1 MKLLPINLED
11 LIHARSVESVRLEF
25 KKTWSEPILEKVIQC
40 ICAFANDFYNLNG
53 GYIILGIED
62 INGQAV
68 LPPHGLDDQNLD
80 KIQKQIRGKCKHIDP
95 EYPPVMSPEIYQG
108 KQIMVIWV
116 PGGELRPY
124 QAPETLQKGSLK
136 AYFIRQGSETV
147 KAQGDNLTQLMQ
159 MTAKVPFDDR
169 RNNTVPVDVIS
180 PSLVRKYLA
189 DIRSDLVA
197 PEVNLPDRDL
207 YRYMKIVS
215 PVNSHEAPRNVA
227 LLYFT
232 ENPEQYFPG
241 IQIEIVQFGDD
252 AGGDLIEEKVFRG
265 PIHFQLRQALD
276 YLNSFSTSMIKKI
289 PGRAE
294 AHKAVA
300 FPYESMEEALVN
312 AVYHRSY
319 EIREPIK
326 VYLYPDRMEIISY
339 PGPVAG
345 IEMHH
350 LQAGETVPPVQSR
363 NRRIGEFLKELDL
376 AEGRGTGI
384 PKIRRKMRENGSPE
398 PKFEFDTG
406 KTYFRVILP
415 AHPQYVVIHSL
426 RNSAHLWATGDRK
439 GAMANLEQA
448 LKNVPTSGAI
458 IGQLIEYKASLGEV
472 TSAEHMFNENKN
484 NPELIDRHLLFLAMA
499 RAYLDSQNPSK
510 ASQILQ
516 DIPFPTTGDE
526 LIELAI
532 LYKRAGR
539 FREAHKVFASNFDI
553 IREDQKAVHEYAQTK
568 NILASKENDRYVRK
582 RLNQE
587 AAELLRRAIQL
598 SDDKVR
604 TAWCWYDL
612 AKTLSWLGSPE
623 SDILNAYSKAME
635 LLPDETIF
643 KENYENWKANQER
656 WRKPISKK
664 S

>member
-1 MKLLPINLED
+1 MKILPINLDD
-11 LIHARSVESVRLEF
+11 LIHARTVESVRREF
-25 KKTWSEPILEKVIQC
+25 KKTWTEPIFEKVIRN

-53 GYIILGIED
+53 GYIILGVEES
-62 INGQAV
+62 NGQPI
-68 LPPHGLDDQNLD
+68 LPPYGLEDQNLD
-80 KIQKQIRGKCKHIDP
+80 EIQKQIRGKCKHIDP
-95 EYPPVMSPEIYQG
+95 EFQPVMSPEIYQG
-108 KQIMVIWV
+108 KQILVIWV

-124 QAPETLQKGSLK
+124 QAPENFQKGSPK
-136 AYFIRQGSETV
+136 IYFVRQGSESV
-147 KAQGDNLTQLMQ
+147 KAQGDILTQLMQ

-169 RNNTVPVDVIS
+169 RNNTVTVDVIS
-180 PSLVRKYLA
+180 PSLVRKYLS

-197 PEVNLPDRDL
+197 PEVNLPDKDL
-207 YRYMKIVS
+207 YRYMKIIS
-215 PVNSHEAPRNVA
+215 PMNSHEAPKNVA
-227 LLYFT
+227 LLFFS
-232 ENPEQYFPG
+232 ENPEQFFPG
-241 IQIEIVQFGDD
+241 VQIEIVQFGDD
-252 AGGDLIEEKVFRG
+252 AGGDLIEEKIFRG

-289 PGRAE
+289 PGRAQ

-300 FPYESMEEALVN
+300 FPYEAMEEALVN

-319 EIREPIK
+319 ELREPIK

-345 IEMHH
+345 VEMHH
-350 LQAGETVPPVQSR
+350 LQPDGIVPPVQSR

-384 PKIRRKMRENGSPE
+384 PKIRRKMKENGSPE

-406 KTYFRVILP
+406 RTYFRVILP

-439 GAMANLEQA
+439 GALGNLEQA
-448 LKNVPTSGAI
+448 LKRVPTSGAL
-458 IGQLIEYKASLGEV
+458 IGQLIEYKAGLGEL
-472 TSAEHMFNENKN
+472 TSVEHMFNENKS

-499 RAYLDSQNPSK
+499 RAYLDTQNPSK

-516 DIPFPTTGDE
+516 GIPSPTTGDE
-526 LIELAI
+526 LIELAV
-532 LYKRAGR
+532 LNKRAGL
-539 FREAHKVFASNFDI
+539 FKEAHKVFSSNFDI
-553 IREDQKAVHEYAQTK
+553 LREDQKAVHEYAQTK
-568 NILASKENDRYVRK
+568 NILAARERDRYVRK

-612 AKTLSWLGSPE
+612 AKTLDWLRSPE
-623 SDILNAYSKAME
+623 TEILNSYSKAME
-635 LLPDETIF
+635 LLPDEPIF
-643 KENYENWKANQER
+643 KESYEK
-656 WRKPISKK
+656 WRDNNEKWGRHTRK
-664 S
+664 